1 MSGPPQLIFD
11 DGSRIMAE
19 AEEVEEERQQ
29 QQITDNQTATT
40 TTPTLRGTI
49 PLDTYY
55 EINRISYEIIQKL
68 IVNVDSSS
76 DPLSSSSGRE
86 GDGYDNVKQ
95 QVTKEE
101 TTTPVDGTN
110 GPKIL
115 RIALQFPDE
124 LLIDSP
130 DVCWLLEDQIKLD
143 ILKLDLDTAYN
154 NSNSKCI
161 LPFCFV
167 LGDTTVNSCCPD
179 EVAAYHLNAT
189 ILIHYGHAC
198 LSPTSNLPI
207 IYSFGKRLFNIENAI
222 QEFEIERRRLKKN
235 QIQQQNEESNDNE
248 KKKKGNKFL
257 ILYQVGYHHAME
269 ELQDQWMMKVNEGAN
284 VDDSDDENSFLVV
297 AAEIPVPSQQKQS
310 QLQRKRLLKKKKSSS
325 SCCSS
330 SSRQQSDT
338 SDTETATTTVTAATI
353 TCCQQ
358 SDDTDTDNTATTI
371 TTNDDGD
378 GGGGRGCCGNN
389 NSTNNNAC
397 NRSSDDDPLLD
408 VSVPENDNENESED
422 NSDDNNLDNEGSA
435 SSSSSVPSSLVLGGL
450 VLPSKHF
457 QTWNQLQDYTIIF
470 IMANPKKDMDYCL
483 DDITTP
489 QQRQYANTMLCLLSL
504 PNSSDNIS
512 HWIYSPETETTAIE
526 ETEVVDNKKP
536 PPSSLMTNIQPST
549 SIQRQLNRRYYLIQ
563 KAKDSQTF
571 GILVS
576 NLSQQYLV
584 DVVKSIQ
591 HLLKNN
597 DKSSYTF
604 AVGKINPNKLANFA
618 EIDMFVL
625 VACQEN
631 SLLDKERNEYGAT
644 PVITPYE
651 LQISLGIKEWGGGSN
666 SNTHNIEQQG
676 QQQEIYSLNC
686 QDIIVDTNTNG
697 GGGGIEQQH
706 QDDNIN
712 NSNGDDDNNI
722 NDDSDAPYFSM
733 ITGKYVSSSRKNTT
747 TNLDLINLP
756 GKGQVMEYNSTASEF
771 LKKREYQGLKSNI
784 GKTNIEIAT
793 KGLNGIASDYSSNS
807 KYKYK

>member
-1 MSGPPQLIFD
+1 MG
-11 DGSRIMAE
+11 
-19 AEEVEEERQQ
+19 
-29 QQITDNQTATT
+29 
-40 TTPTLRGTI
+40 
-49 PLDTYY
+49 
-55 EINRISYEIIQKL
+55 
-68 IVNVDSSS
+68 
-76 DPLSSSSGRE
+76 
-86 GDGYDNVKQ
+86 
-95 QVTKEE
+95 
-101 TTTPVDGTN
+101 
-110 GPKIL
+110 
-115 RIALQFPDE
+115 
-124 LLIDSP
+124 
-130 DVCWLLEDQIKLD
+130 
-143 ILKLDLDTAYN
+143 
-154 NSNSKCI
+154 
-161 LPFCFV
+161 
-167 LGDTTVNSCCPD
+167 
-179 EVAAYHLNAT
+179 
-189 ILIHYGHAC
+189 
-198 LSPTSNLPI
+198 PI

-310 QLQRKRLLKKKKSSS
+310 QLQRKRLMKKKKSSS

-338 SDTETATTTVTAATI
+338 SDT
-353 TCCQQ
+353 
-358 SDDTDTDNTATTI
+358 DNTATTI
-371 TTNDDGD
+371 TTNDDDDDD
-378 GGGGRGCCGNN
+378 GGGGCCGNN

-470 IMANPKKDMDYCL
+470 IMANPSKDMDYCL

-536 PPSSLMTNIQPST
+536 SQSLMTNIQPSI

-666 SNTHNIEQQG
+666 S
-676 QQQEIYSLNC
+676 S
-686 QDIIVDTNTNG
+686 TNNSGWG
-697 GGGGIEQQH
+697 GGSNEQQH
-706 QDDNIN
+706 QDDNV
-712 NSNGDDDNNI
+712 NSNGDDDDHI
-722 NDDSDAPYFSM
+722 NDDSD
-733 ITGKYVSSSRKNTT
+733 
-747 TNLDLINLP
+747 
-756 GKGQVMEYNSTASEF
+756 
-771 LKKREYQGLKSNI
+771 
-784 GKTNIEIAT
+784 
-793 KGLNGIASDYSSNS
+793 
-807 KYKYK
+807 

>member
-1 MSGPPQLIFD
+1 MG
-11 DGSRIMAE
+11 
-19 AEEVEEERQQ
+19 
-29 QQITDNQTATT
+29 
-40 TTPTLRGTI
+40 
-49 PLDTYY
+49 
-55 EINRISYEIIQKL
+55 
-68 IVNVDSSS
+68 
-76 DPLSSSSGRE
+76 
-86 GDGYDNVKQ
+86 
-95 QVTKEE
+95 
-101 TTTPVDGTN
+101 
-110 GPKIL
+110 
-115 RIALQFPDE
+115 
-124 LLIDSP
+124 
-130 DVCWLLEDQIKLD
+130 
-143 ILKLDLDTAYN
+143 
-154 NSNSKCI
+154 
-161 LPFCFV
+161 
-167 LGDTTVNSCCPD
+167 
-179 EVAAYHLNAT
+179 
-189 ILIHYGHAC
+189 
-198 LSPTSNLPI
+198 PI

-310 QLQRKRLLKKKKSSS
+310 QLQRKQLLKKKKSSS

-330 SSRQQSDT
+330 SSRQQSD
-338 SDTETATTTVTAATI
+338 
-353 TCCQQ
+353 
-358 SDDTDTDNTATTI
+358 DTDTDNTATTI
-371 TTNDDGD
+371 TTNDDDDDD
-378 GGGGRGCCGNN
+378 GGGGCCGNN

-536 PPSSLMTNIQPST
+536 PPSLMT
-549 SIQRQLNRRYYLIQ
+549 
-563 KAKDSQTF
+563 
-571 GILVS
+571 
-576 NLSQQYLV
+576 
-584 DVVKSIQ
+584 
-591 HLLKNN
+591 NN

-747 TNLDLINLP
+747 TSLDLINLP